1 MTRVGRF
8 RLVTTAFCALLAGL
22 SVGTGRAQDA
32 PQDAEPTTPAASS
45 TEAPA
50 PPPPPFTATEIPRA
64 AERASGVI
72 RKVRAKIADPA
83 WIEASRAGID
93 ELAASIGRIETFTS
107 TRDLATLSDR
117 FLGAL
122 QLRWEI
128 AQDDLRRALRPIEK
142 SGREL
147 EADAAS
153 LRELRDRWERTRALA
168 VAEDFPPALI
178 ERVSQTLSAIEKA
191 EEELRGPR
199 DQVAGVLGRVSDLQV
214 TVESALEIL
223 AATRE
228 EAARRVFTA
237 DQGPIWNLEVD
248 SAERGLGA
256 ALNRSTKQVLRGV
269 NDLRE
274 SYGSRL
280 LLHLAFLAALFVTMV
295 VVSRRSPVQEL
306 AAGDDAM
313 QAAARI
319 LKRPIASSLLAAL
332 VLTPWLYP
340 RASLVIFDLNAL
352 LIFLPAIRLL
362 PRALIGAKR
371 GPYYGLLVLFV
382 LDQARKLAVD
392 GSSLQ
397 RLLLVV
403 VTVAA
408 IVEFLWIRRSVV
420 ATAVT
425 ALRGQRIVRAAAAVG
440 AAICVFSLGGNI
452 LGFVR
457 LSTLMTATTLGATY
471 LALVLFAATLA
482 LGGIFA
488 LLLRLPVLASLRVV
502 SIHSAAISRGFSRL
516 LRLFALALFLII
528 TLSLAGVW
536 SPTWA
541 AITTVLAY
549 DLSIGS
555 LTISL
560 GDVLAFFAALVIA
573 VYFSRALR
581 VVLRDD
587 VFPRMHLARGIPE
600 TVAMLVNY
608 GVIAIGVLFA
618 AAAAGIQIDRIA
630 LVASALGVGIGFG
643 LQTLVNNFVSGLIL
657 AFERPVQIGDEVEV
671 GELLGIVKRIG
682 IRASTI
688 RTFNGSEVI
697 IPNGNLLA
705 GELINWTLSDV
716 LRRIDVPV
724 GVAYGTDPRLVIE
737 TLLGALEEVPEALED
752 PRPVALFRAFGESS
766 LDFELRF
773 WINKAEGWPVIV
785 SNAKIAVHDA
795 LRNAGIEVPFPQRDL
810 HLRSSSIGPV
820 DLAPGPESR

>member
-1 MTRVGRF
+1 MSRVGRF
-8 RLVTTAFCALLAGL
+8 RLLTFALCALVAALAPCAGL
-22 SVGTGRAQDA
+22 SQDA
-32 PQDAEPTTPAASS
+32 PAEAAPAAPPAA
-45 TEAPA
+45 APA
-50 PPPPPFTATEIPRA
+50 PPPPTYTASEIPRA
-64 AERASGVI
+64 AERASSVI

-83 WIEASRAGID
+83 WIEASRLEID
-93 ELAASIGRIETFTS
+93 TLAASIGRIETFTS
-107 TRDLATLSDR
+107 SRDLATLSDR

-122 QLRWEI
+122 QQRWGI

-142 SGREL
+142 SGRDL
-147 EADAAS
+147 EAHAAA

-168 VAEDFPPALI
+168 VAEEFPPALI
-178 ERVSQTLSAIEKA
+178 DRVSQTLSAIEKT
-191 EEELRGPR
+191 EEELRAPR
-199 DQVAGVLGRVSDLQV
+199 DQVALILGRISDLQV
-214 TVESALEIL
+214 SVESALESL
-223 AATRE
+223 TAARE
-228 EAARRVFTA
+228 DAARRVLTA
-237 DQGPIWNLEVD
+237 DDVPLWRVEAQD
-248 SAERGLGA
+248 AERGVGA
-256 ALNRSTKQVLRGV
+256 ALNRSARQVLRGV
-269 NDLRE
+269 YDLRE

-280 LLHLAFLAALFVTMV
+280 LLHLALLIALLVTMV
-295 VVSRRSPVQEL
+295 VVSRRSQIQEL
-306 AAGDDAM
+306 SAGDDAM

-319 LKRPIASSLLAAL
+319 LKRPFASSLLATL
-332 VLTPWLYP
+332 LLTPSLYP
-340 RASLVIFDLNAL
+340 RASLVVFDLNAL

-362 PRALIGAKR
+362 PRAIIGAKR
-371 GPYYGLLVLFV
+371 GPFYGLLVLFV

-408 IVEFLWIRRSVV
+408 IGEFLWIRRSVV
-420 ATAVT
+420 STADT
-425 ALRGQRIVRAAAAVG
+425 ALRGQRVVRKASVLAAAV
-440 AAICVFSLGGNI
+440 CLFSLGGNM

-482 LGGIFA
+482 LEGLFA
-488 LLLRLPVLASLRVV
+488 LLLRLPMLASLRVV
-502 SIHSAAISRGFSRL
+502 SLHSVTIARGFSKL
-516 LRLFALALFLII
+516 LRLVALVFFVIV
-528 TLSLAGVW
+528 TLSLASVW
-536 SPTWA
+536 TTTWS
-541 AITTVLAY
+541 AITAVLSH

-560 GDVLAFFAALVIA
+560 GDVLAFFAALLIA
-573 VYFSRALR
+573 VFFSRALR
-581 VVLRDD
+581 AVLRDD
-587 VFPRMHLARGIPE
+587 VFPRMRLARGIPE
-600 TVAMLVNY
+600 TIAMLVNY

-618 AAAAGIQIDRIA
+618 AAAAGIEIDRIA

-671 GELLGIVKRIG
+671 GQLLGVVKRIG

-716 LRRIDVPV
+716 LRRIDIPV

-737 TLLGALEEVPEALED
+737 TLLGALAEVPEAMED

-795 LRNAGIEVPFPQRDL
+795 LQQADIEVPFPQRDL
-810 HLRSSSIGPV
+810 HLRSSSIGPIDV
-820 DLAPGPESR
+820 APEAEPR